1 MSVFNAPSYA
11 KTLHDAVCFAF
22 GLPLESG
29 EFEVKLYSWGQ
40 LLTVYADGKQG
51 SFDVYFED
59 GAYKF
64 IEA

>member
-1 MSVFNAPSYA
+1 MSVFNAPSFA
-11 KTLHDAVCFAF
+11 KSIHDAVCFAF
-22 GLPLESG
+22 DLPIESG
-29 EFEVKLYSWGQ
+29 EFEISTHSWGQ
-40 LLTVYADGKQG
+40 FLTIYADGKQG